1 MTNSL
6 LTDKLDAIYISKI
19 NELKL
24 NKYNIE
30 KDYSKVSSDKKLD
43 LAIKY
48 QDTFNNNNKKIENI
62 KNELD
67 NKIDTIIKLN
77 TTTTNQETTLKTN
90 KEMNVILDDITR
102 KQEKENN
109 KLKQKLSFNKDDI
122 STINKKLI
130 NVNEKKV
137 KFIKQIKILSII
149 LIILIVIYL
158 FLL

>member
-24 NKYNIE
+24 NNYNIE
-30 KDYSKVSSDKKLD
+30 KDHSKVPSDKKLD

-48 QDTFNNNNKKIENI
+48 QDTFDINNKKIENI

-77 TTTTNQETTLKTN
+77 STITNQETTVKTN
-90 KEMNVILDDITR
+90 KEMNVILDDISH
-102 KQEKENN
+102 KQEKENHQLN
-109 KLKQKLSFNKDDI
+109 QTLSFNKDDI

>member
-6 LTDKLDAIYISKI
+6 TQQIDAIYISKI

-24 NKYNIE
+24 ENYNIE
-30 KDYSKVSSDKKLD
+30 KDHSKVPSDKKLD

-48 QDTFNNNNKKIENI
+48 QDTFDINNKKIENI

-67 NKIDTIIKLN
+67 NKIDIIMKLN

-90 KEMNVILDDITR
+90 KEMNVILDDISKT
-102 KQEKENN
+102 QEKENQ
-109 KLKQKLSFNKDDI
+109 KLKQTLSFNKDDI

-130 NVNEKKV
+130 HVNEKKV
-137 KFIKQIKILSII
+137 KFIKKIKILSII

>member
-130 NVNEKKV
+130 NVNKKKV

>member
-6 LTDKLDAIYISKI
+6 TQQIDAIYISKI

-24 NKYNIE
+24 ENYNIE
-30 KDYSKVSSDKKLD
+30 KDHSKVPSDKKLD

-48 QDTFNNNNKKIENI
+48 QDTFDINNKKIENI

-67 NKIDTIIKLN
+67 NKIDIIMKLN

-90 KEMNVILDDITR
+90 KEMNVILDDISKT
-102 KQEKENN
+102 QEKENQ

-130 NVNEKKV
+130 HENKKKN